1 MTMSGAERHDGK
13 PLTIAAV
20 ADLLQIPVPTIRS
33 WERRYGFPTPDRT
46 RGKHRR
52 YSGEELEQLR
62 TLRDAITQ
70 GYAAKEAVE
79 IVRMGRRVAP
89 PAGALRVDDLLGA
102 AMDLDPNAARA
113 LLDDAANSLGLEAA
127 VIDVAM
133 PAMQEVGSRWKA
145 GTCDA
150 ANEHLLTDAVRRW
163 LARTATLATPT
174 VRLGTVVL
182 ACGPRDLHTVGLEA
196 FGLLLELR
204 GRSVVM
210 LGALTPLGS
219 LRKAV
224 RDTRASAAVVVAQRS
239 VNRRSTVESIEGIH
253 QVLGART
260 FYAGG
265 AFSSPA
271 SRRDVPGSYLGTD
284 MTAAARTVDLAIE
297 GSPPSGTSRRGAG

>member
-1 MTMSGAERHDGK
+1 MSGTERRDSK
-13 PLTIAAV
+13 PLAIAAV
-20 ADLLQIPVPTIRS
+20 ADLLRIPVPTIRS
-33 WERRYGFPTPDRT
+33 WERRYGFPAPART

-52 YSGEELEQLR
+52 YSGEEVEQLR
-62 TLRDAITQ
+62 ALRDAITH

-79 IVRMGRRVAP
+79 IARKGRVGP
-89 PAGALRVDDLLGA
+89 PAREPRVDDLLRT

-113 LLDDAANSLGLEAA
+113 MLDEAADSLGVEAA
-127 VIDVAM
+127 VIDVAL
-133 PAMQEVGSRWKA
+133 PAMQEVGSRWRA

-163 LARTATLATPT
+163 FARMATLATPT
-174 VRLGTVVL
+174 SRLGSVVL

-196 FGLLLELR
+196 FGLLLERR

-224 RDTRASAAVVVAQRS
+224 EDPRASAAVVVAQRS
-239 VNRRSTVESIEGIH
+239 VNRRSAVESLEGIH
-253 QVLGART
+253 QLLGART

-284 MTAAARTVDLAIE
+284 MVEAAQTVDQAIE
-297 GSPPSGTSRRGAG
+297 GDRPSGTSRMGAG

>member
-1 MTMSGAERHDGK
+1 MIMSGTVRRDGE
-13 PLTIAAV
+13 PLAIAAV

-33 WERRYGFPTPDRT
+33 WERRYGFPAPART

-52 YSGEELEQLR
+52 YAGEEVEQLR
-62 TLRDAITQ
+62 ALRDAITH

-79 IVRMGRRVAP
+79 IVREERVGP
-89 PAGALRVDDLLGA
+89 PAREPRVDDLLRTA
-102 AMDLDPNAARA
+102 IDLDPNAARA
-113 LLDDAANSLGLEAA
+113 VLDEATDSLGVEAA
-127 VIDVAM
+127 VVDVAL

-150 ANEHLLTDAVRRW
+150 ANEHLMTDAVRRW

-174 VRLGTVVL
+174 SRLGSIVL

-196 FGLLLELR
+196 FGLLLARR

-224 RDTRASAAVVVAQRS
+224 EDTRASAAVVVAQRS
-239 VNRRSTVESIEGIH
+239 VNRRSTVESLEGIH
-253 QVLGART
+253 QLLWERA

-284 MTAAARTVDLAIE
+284 MIEAARTVDLVIDGAR
-297 GSPPSGTSRRGAG
+297 PSGTSRMGAG

>member
-1 MTMSGAERHDGK
+1 MSGAEGRDGK
-13 PLTIAAV
+13 PLTIAAA
-20 ADLLQIPVPTIRS
+20 ADLLEIPVPTIRS
-33 WERRYGFPTPDRT
+33 WERRYGFPAPDRT
-46 RGKHRR
+46 PGKHRR
-52 YSGEELEQLR
+52 YSGEEVDQLR
-62 TLRDAITQ
+62 ALRDAITR
-70 GYAAKEAVE
+70 GYAAKDAVE
-79 IVRMGRRVAP
+79 IVRKRWRIGP
-89 PAGALRVDDLLGA
+89 PAGAVRVDDLLRA

-113 LLDDAANSLGLEAA
+113 MLDDAANSLGSEAA

-150 ANEHLLTDAVRRW
+150 ANEHLLTDAVRGW
-163 LARTATLATPT
+163 LARKATLDTPAS
-174 VRLGTVVL
+174 RLGTVVL

-224 RDTRASAAVVVAQRS
+224 KDTHASAAVVVAQRS
-239 VNRRSTVESIEGIH
+239 VNRRSTVESLEGIH
-253 QVLGART
+253 PLLGART

-284 MTAAARTVDLAIE
+284 MTAAAQTVDQAIE
-297 GSPPSGTSRRGAG
+297 GAPASGTSRMGAG